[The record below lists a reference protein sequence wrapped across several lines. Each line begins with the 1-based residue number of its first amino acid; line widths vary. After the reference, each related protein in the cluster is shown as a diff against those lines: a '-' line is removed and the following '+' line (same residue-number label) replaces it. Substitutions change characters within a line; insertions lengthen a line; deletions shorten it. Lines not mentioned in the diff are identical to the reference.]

1 MPRTPRQPAT
11 PLIRSFATAKRLK
24 WSADNVYNA
33 VGALNRLE
41 AWLAARDSSL
51 KVATTD
57 DLNEYLGWRLD
68 QVVPNTVIGERTHIR
83 AFYRWASSG
92 DDPYLAR
99 NPAKAVETI
108 KGNDPDPDLTHVT
121 AEWEYRA
128 LLATCRRKTRDGGR
142 RACDRRDAAII
153 TLMWETGLRRAE
165 VTRIEMRHIDWD
177 AATIHL
183 ARTKGRTTTQSRDI
197 DLGDEAMEAI
207 TRHVHDRGEHDG
219 FLFESIGL
227 RPGTT
232 QRRPLAPNSIGLMLR
247 RRADEANATQQLP
260 GKVRPVAHGF
270 RRAST
275 INDIDDG
282 ISARA
287 IQHQKGWNGDGRML
301 GRYTRLAVK
310 RQSLEEYRAKRGRR
324 HLRAVDDV
332 S

>member
-1 MPRTPRQPAT
+1 MPRQPRQPAT

-24 WSADNVYNA
+24 WSAEVVYNA

-41 AWLAARDSSL
+41 AWLAGQGTSIKD
-51 KVATTD
+51 ATTD
-57 DLNEYLGWRLD
+57 ELNEYLGWRLD
-68 QVVPNTVIGERTHIR
+68 HVTPNTVITDRTHIR
-83 AFYRWASSG
+83 AFYKWAASG
-92 DDPYLAR
+92 DDPYIAR
-99 NPAKAVETI
+99 NPARLIETI

-177 AATIHL
+177 QATIHL
-183 ARTKGRTTTQSRDI
+183 TRTKGRTATRSRDI
-197 DLGDEAMEAI
+197 VLSDEAMDAL
-207 TRHVHDRGEHDG
+207 TRFVHERGEHAG
-219 FLFESIGL
+219 YLFESIGFL
-227 RPGTT
+227 PGTT
-232 QRRPLAPNSIGLMLR
+232 TRRPLAPNSVGLMLR
-247 RRADEANATQQLP
+247 RRAREANASGQLP
-260 GKVRPVAHGF
+260 GTVRPVAHGF

-275 INDIDDG
+275 INDLDDD

-301 GRYTRLAVK
+301 ARYSKLAET
-310 RQSLEEYRAKRGRR
+310 RQSHEEYRSKRGRR
-324 HLRAVDDV
+324 HLRAVDEAG
-332 S
+332 